1 MWSVHQNRVH
11 SLTHQQQMIQLMNDF
26 PTDSADSAFAKL
38 PTEVQQEIEQAAINV
53 VCSRSIKKKV
63 FVPNPKRKN

>member
-53 VCSRSIKKKV
+53 VCK
-63 FVPNPKRKN
+63 